1 MLWSEVLPRKKRGK
15 VQEIERKR
23 ANIKGRTEKG
33 RMGLRKSSK
42 VNYSTDKRLRGKR
55 LKAPTVNF
63 WLDRHC
69 LDCLLDHFLII
80 VLFYK
85 SFINLY
91 IIRSLFSFDLFFK
104 AHLAKKTS
112 FSAMK
117 LKLLWQKK
125 CVIAPDTISSFLD
138 ISSHFSSEKLTFIER

>member
-69 LDCLLDHFLII
+69 LDCLLEHFLII
-80 VLFYK
+80 V
-85 SFINLY
+85 Y
-91 IIRSLFSFDLFFK
+91 ILLIFLSFDHFF
-104 AHLAKKTS
+104 HST
-112 FSAMK
+112 FSSKPISQKNKFLCNETEAA
-117 LKLLWQKK
+117 LTKK
-125 CVIAPDTISSFLD
+125 CVIAPDTISYFLD
-138 ISSHFSSEKLTFIER
+138 ISSHFSSEKLTFMER